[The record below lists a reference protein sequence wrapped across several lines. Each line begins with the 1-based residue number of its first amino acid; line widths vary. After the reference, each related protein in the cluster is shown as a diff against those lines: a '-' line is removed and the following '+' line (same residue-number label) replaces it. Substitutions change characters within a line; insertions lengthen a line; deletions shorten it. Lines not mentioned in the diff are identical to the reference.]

1 MLLKK
6 VVLAAA
12 LVLSAVGQAYS
23 ASVEPVTAEISAQ
36 RTPSSGLFFNGEFN
50 FELTDE
56 LMDVLLRGITLSF
69 VLEVEV
75 EKKRWYWFDR
85 DIAGAS
91 EHIRLSFNPLTR
103 KYKLSI
109 GGMTQSFES
118 PAAAL
123 AMMKNVS
130 NLYLGSC
137 RELNPEGYSAKAR
150 FYLDTSKLPKPFQV
164 TLRRED
170 GWNVDSGWFP
180 VKITRSEG

>member
-75 EKKRWYWFDR
+75 EKKRWC
-85 DIAGAS
+85 
-91 EHIRLSFNPLTR
+91 
-103 KYKLSI
+103 K
-109 GGMTQSFES
+109 FE
-118 PAAAL
+118 
-123 AMMKNVS
+123 
-130 NLYLGSC
+130 
-137 RELNPEGYSAKAR
+137 
-150 FYLDTSKLPKPFQV
+150 
-164 TLRRED
+164 
-170 GWNVDSGWFP
+170 
-180 VKITRSEG
+180 